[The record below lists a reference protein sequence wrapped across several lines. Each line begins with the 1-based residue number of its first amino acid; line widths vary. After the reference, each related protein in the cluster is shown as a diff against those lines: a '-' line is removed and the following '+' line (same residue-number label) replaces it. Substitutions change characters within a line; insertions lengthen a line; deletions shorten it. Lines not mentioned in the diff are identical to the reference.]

1 MATMSWKSGRF
12 EWLRKLQQFNDN
24 TRSVEVHCDA
34 FPFFCDWVG
43 IEPFPS
49 LREVGGCL
57 QGVDEAQGWPSFVV
71 ALNDENRVVDVISSR
86 GEEKYLYVQ
95 TLRVT
100 IIQMPTVMPQH
111 LLKLPI
117 NTPVLNTTR

>member
-1 MATMSWKSGRF
+1 M
-12 EWLRKLQQFNDN
+12 
-24 TRSVEVHCDA
+24 
-34 FPFFCDWVG
+34 
-43 IEPFPS
+43 
-49 LREVGGCL
+49 
-57 QGVDEAQGWPSFVV
+57 QGWPSFVV

-100 IIQMPTVMPQH
+100 IIQMPRVMPQ
-111 LLKLPI
+111 LLLALLP